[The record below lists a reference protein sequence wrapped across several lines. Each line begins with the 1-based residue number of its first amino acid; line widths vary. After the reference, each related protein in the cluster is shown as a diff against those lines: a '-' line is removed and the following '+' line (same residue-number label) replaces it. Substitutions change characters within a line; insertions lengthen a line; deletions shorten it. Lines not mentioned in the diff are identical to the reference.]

1 MIKYFVILFTL
12 ISFLNLS
19 CGEDRTYEYEN
30 LTQHNIWM
38 YEVMLDKYLW
48 NDNLPEQTWKSYFAT
63 PVDYFSSLTAKGD
76 NDDWSYIEV
85 DTVSTDNHQRGY
97 FNHSDSYGFDFVLM
111 TDPTGA
117 TTRSYA
123 RVVSI
128 WKDSPAYRAGLR
140 RNDYIQLFDG
150 YKLSKSNISR
160 LENGISHTLTVS
172 RLIIDAEQSVF
183 EWEDVR
189 TLQLGASEYV
199 EDIAFPITNVISQAG
214 LNIGYV
220 MCNRLTETAIEQ
232 SRSSS
237 DYKADM
243 DDAFSMLKS
252 NDIDE
257 LILDLRLCNFGT
269 MDMARRLASY
279 IVPDEAL
286 DSVFAKTFWN
296 EANDVN
302 NETIYF
308 DSSLKGRNLGMNRV
322 YVITSSYTQGAAE
335 WVISALNYVLGK
347 DNVILVGTTTNG
359 QNVMTQHVGDYEDM
373 IHIYPSVAYV
383 SNGSADYSTYKNG
396 FTPDVNID
404 EFEYMELYDYGSL
417 YEVLFLTTLEMILGY
432 EE

>member
-1 MIKYFVILFTL
+1 MKKYSFILFTF
-12 ISFLNLS
+12 ISFLYLS

-38 YEVMLDKYLW
+38 YEVMSDKYLW
-48 NDNLPEQTWKSYFAT
+48 KDNLPEQTWKSYFAT
-63 PVDYFSSLTAKGD
+63 PVDYFSSLTSKGD
-76 NDDWSYIEV
+76 DDNWSYIEV
-85 DTVSTDNHQRGY
+85 DTVSTDNHARGY
-97 FNHSDSYGFDFVLM
+97 FNHSDSYGFDFILM

-128 WKDSPAYRAGLR
+128 WKDSPAFRAGLR

-150 YKLSKSNISR
+150 YKLSKSNVSR
-160 LENGISHTLTVS
+160 LENGIAHKLTVS

-189 TLQLGASEYV
+189 TIQLGASEYV
-199 EDIAFPITNVISQAG
+199 EDIAFPITNVTSLNG
-214 LNIGYV
+214 LNIGYL
-220 MCNRLTETAIEQ
+220 MCNRLTESAIEL
-232 SRSSS
+232 SHSSS
-237 DYKADM
+237 DYKSDM

-252 NDIDE
+252 NNIDE

-296 EANDVN
+296 DANSAN
-302 NETIYF
+302 NETVYF
-308 DSSLKGRNLGMNRV
+308 DSSLKGRNLGLDRV

-335 WVISALNYVLGK
+335 WVISALNYVLGE
-347 DNVILVGTTTNG
+347 DNVVLIGTTTKG

-373 IHIYPSVAYV
+373 IHLYPSVAYV
-383 SNGSADYSTYKNG
+383 SNGSEDYSIYKNG
-396 FTPDVNID
+396 FTPDVDVN
-404 EFEYMELYDYGSL
+404 EFEYMELYDYGNS
-417 YEVLFLTTLEMILGY
+417 YEMLLLTALEEIIGD
-432 EE
+432 E